1 MGNETFYGSNG
12 SVIDTTK
19 KMTVITQFSESPLIQ
34 FTDISTW
41 EFSETTDELLEIGI
55 FSA

>member
-19 KMTVITQFSESPLIQ
+19 KMTVITQFSEFPLTQ
-34 FTDISTW
+34 FTDIQ
-41 EFSETTDELLEIGI
+41 IHPP
-55 FSA
+55 